1 MASYTFNT
9 QVLSAAK
16 LGLGFPVAPPSVFY
30 PLTAAGIGII
40 SLSSIHD
47 GLAFN
52 SLPLLTKTVTAT
64 IRGSVFNIN
73 EVYDL
78 KPMALFEHDNTYTVF
93 TFNSATPTTQTILL
107 SGTRDISTPEH
118 RRKWILGY
126 Y

>member
-16 LGLGFPVAPPSVFY
+16 LGIGNPIAPSTFY
-30 PLTAAGIGII
+30 PLTAAGVGII

-52 SLPLLTKTVTAT
+52 SVPLSAQIITAT
-64 IRGSVFNIN
+64 VRGSVFNIN
-73 EVYDL
+73 IAYHNQT
-78 KPMALFEHDNTYTVF
+78 MALFEHNDTYTVF
-93 TFNSATPTTQTILL
+93 TFNSAAPTTQTILL
-107 SGTRDISTPEH
+107 SGTRDVSTPEH
-118 RRKWILGY
+118 RRKWVLGY

>member
-9 QVLSAAK
+9 QVLSAATV
-16 LGLGFPVAPPSVFY
+16 GIGNPIAPSTFY
-30 PLTAAGIGII
+30 PLTAAGVGII

-52 SLPLLTKTVTAT
+52 SLPLLARTVTAT
-64 IRGSVFNIN
+64 VRGSVFNIN
-73 EVYDL
+73 EAYDL
-78 KPMALFEHDNTYTVF
+78 KTMALFESNNTYTVF
-93 TFNSATPTTQTILL
+93 TFNSSAPTSQVLLL
-107 SGTRDISTPEH
+107 SGTRDVSTPEH

>member
-16 LGLGFPVAPPSVFY
+16 VGIGNPVSPSTSY
-30 PLTAAGIGII
+30 PLTAAGVGII

-52 SLPLLTKTVTAT
+52 SLPLLPKTITAT
-64 IRGSVFNIN
+64 VRGSVFNIN
-73 EVYDL
+73 EAYDL
-78 KPMALFEHDNTYTVF
+78 KPMALFEHNNTYTVF
-93 TFNSATPTTQTILL
+93 TFNSSTPTSQVILL
-107 SGTRDISTPEH
+107 SGTRDVSTPEQ
-118 RRKWILGY
+118 RRKWVLGY

>member
-16 LGLGFPVAPPSVFY
+16 LGVGNPIAPSTFY
-30 PLTAAGIGII
+30 PLTADGIGII

-52 SLPLLTKTVTAT
+52 SLPLLFRTVTAT

-73 EVYDL
+73 EAYNL

-93 TFNSATPTTQTILL
+93 TFNSATPNTQTILL
-107 SGTRDISTPEH
+107 SGTRDVSTPEQ
-118 RRKWILGY
+118 RRKWVLGY

>member
-9 QVLSAAK
+9 QVLSAA
-16 LGLGFPVAPPSVFY
+16 LVGIGNPIAPSTFY
-30 PLTAAGIGII
+30 PLTAAGVGII
-40 SLSSIHD
+40 SLSSIHE

-52 SLPLLTKTVTAT
+52 SLPLLARTVTAT
-64 IRGSVFNIN
+64 VRGSVFNVN
-73 EVYDL
+73 EAYDL
-78 KPMALFEHDNTYTVF
+78 KTMALFESNNTYTVF

-107 SGTRDISTPEH
+107 SGSRDVSTPEH